1 MSAAPSPGRAVESTL
16 AGLKSWRD
24 SLAEHIASF
33 RRWALVPGLLDE
45 QASKRL
51 AYLERRLATDRLTIA
66 FLSDASRGRREL
78 INALFF
84 ADAGARLLPAGDG
97 RSSVCPI
104 ELLWDPA
111 EIPALRL
118 LPIETRMDARGLR
131 EWMAN
136 PDGWKEIALDPNKP
150 HLVATACEALAQTIE
165 LPRSHAARLGFA
177 VDAGEAVTIPKW
189 RFAVLNYPHPLLAG
203 GIGLLDLSG
212 QDPSTGEPELQHHRL
227 PGAAAIVLLLATPEG
242 VTPKD
247 SALWNSHLAPLAGI
261 ESRVFVVLDHSE
273 IARAEDRADAGA
285 QDQDRQARGVAE
297 GLGIAPTRVFALS
310 ARQGLLA
317 KMGNDRDA
325 LLRSRLYRLEQAIAR
340 ELLHQRRLDHAR
352 AAAAELRTLFDSAR
366 TLIDGRI
373 SFASEQRE
381 ELKAL
386 EQKNARLVETLARK
400 SAAERSRLERA
411 RTLLNPL
418 RTTHERLAIEL
429 GRLLAPA
436 QIQAVAQRAQS
447 AMAESHFSSGIGGA
461 VDGFFSQARADMG
474 RAIELIEQVKANMAQ
489 ARDRFRR
496 DCDLWIEAQ
505 AEFGTARFM
514 LELER
519 LERECRSE
527 FMRGPSLL
535 MQGRKT
541 LGTRF
546 HESVAAQVLHVFHIA
561 DREVNTWMLGFIRP
575 LEAYLNEQQEKTN
588 ARIEGMGRLQA
599 AEAGLLVRLEELD
612 AYVKEMRLLRQQCDA
627 HEKRLNALLAVE
639 SEPSLA

>member
-1 MSAAPSPGRAVESTL
+1 MSAAPAPGRAVEATL

-24 SLAEHIASF
+24 ALAEQIAAF

-45 QASKRL
+45 QASTRL
-51 AYLERRLATDRLTIA
+51 AHLERRLSGDRLTIA

-97 RSSVCPI
+97 RTSHCPI
-104 ELLWDPA
+104 ELLWDAA

-118 LPIETRMDARGLR
+118 LPIETRIDARGLR
-131 EWMAN
+131 EWMATVE
-136 PDGWKEIALDPNKP
+136 GWKEIALDPTKP

-165 LPRSHAARLGFA
+165 VSSSQAGRLGFA
-177 VDAGEAVTIPKW
+177 AGEGGAVTVPKW

-203 GIGLLDLSG
+203 GIGLIDLSG
-212 QDPSTGEPELQHHRL
+212 QDPATGEPELQHHRL
-227 PGAAAIVLLLATPEG
+227 PEAAAIILLLATQEG
-242 VTPKD
+242 VTPND
-247 SALWNSHLAPLAGI
+247 RALWNSHLTPLAGI
-261 ESRVFVVLDHSE
+261 ESRVFVVLDQSE
-273 IARAEDRADAGA
+273 GARGEERAEANA
-285 QDQDRQARGVAE
+285 QDQDRKARAVADE
-297 GLGIAPTRVFALS
+297 LGIAPTRVFALS

-317 KMGNDRDA
+317 KMGGDRDA

-352 AAAAELRTLFDSAR
+352 AATAELRTLFDAAR
-366 TLIDGRI
+366 ELIDGRI
-373 SFASEQRE
+373 SFASQKRE

-400 SAAERSRLERA
+400 AAAERSRLERA
-411 RTLLNPL
+411 RTVLNPL

-461 VDGFFSQARADMG
+461 VDTFFSQARADMG
-474 RAIELIEQVKANMAQ
+474 RAVELIEQVKANMAE

-546 HESVAAQVLHVFHIA
+546 HESVASQVIHVFHIA

-575 LEAYLNEQQEKTN
+575 LEAQLNDRQEKTN

-599 AEAGLLVRLEELD
+599 AEAGLLARLDELD
-612 AYVKEMRLLRQQCDA
+612 AYVREMRTLRQQCDA

-639 SEPSLA
+639 NELSLA